1 MGNETHVG
9 IDCSVI
15 LVKQAGK
22 NCNKIAAVSI
32 FNKSHFMRR
41 FILLSLLAFPAY
53 AVDERPP
60 DLEAAPE
67 APEPP
72 LPVQNGETMEPDI
85 TIIRKGK
92 DTIQE
97 FRRGGRLYM
106 IKVVPAVGPPYYF
119 LDTNGDGKMDVRR
132 NDGDRGSE
140 INMWKLLE
148 W

>member
-1 MGNETHVG
+1 
-9 IDCSVI
+9 
-15 LVKQAGK
+15 
-22 NCNKIAAVSI
+22 
-32 FNKSHFMRR
+32 MRH
-41 FILLSLLAFPAY
+41 FILLSLLAFPVY
-53 AVDERPP
+53 AVDEQPP
-60 DLEAAPE
+60 TLEAVPE
-67 APEPP
+67 VPKPP
-72 LPVQNGETMEPDI
+72 MPVQNGETMEPDI

-106 IKVVPAVGPPYYF
+106 IKVVPAIGPPYYF

-132 NDGDRGSE
+132 SDLDKGSE

>member
-1 MGNETHVG
+1 
-9 IDCSVI
+9 
-15 LVKQAGK
+15 
-22 NCNKIAAVSI
+22 
-32 FNKSHFMRR
+32 MRR
-41 FILLSLLAFPAY
+41 FILLSLLAFPVCAAD

-60 DLEAAPE
+60 ELEAVPE

-97 FRRGGRLYM
+97 YRRGGRLYM
-106 IKVVPAVGPPYYF
+106 IKVVPAIGPPYYF

-132 NDGDRGSE
+132 SDVDREND